1 MRKVFCISIL
11 FILSG
16 SLSAQTKN
24 TRDRNAS
31 RTVFE
36 GQPSSVRLA
45 PHVTT
50 TIRLPEPVHSVVLG
64 DSNLF
69 QAEYSPNEPLLV
81 FARPTASA
89 NAQTNL
95 VISTVFGRQ
104 FILLLRSVGASAGEG
119 ESGVDLLVTCRAT
132 QVRFIEET
140 FPSALISETVNL
152 GKATPPKASDKTDL
166 ASESESGLALDEI
179 LNRQRHRRMEKLYG
193 KGIRVGIGQ
202 IAEDGSRWIVSF
214 SVTSS
219 KSETAELVPPQ
230 VQLSSQTK
238 AGIFRRAHWTTV
250 QQVPVQIYRLSPRRL
265 NPGGRLDGV
274 VVFERPPIQQS
285 TEKLMLQIADSA
297 AVDQPALAPIRRQTQ
312 PLEKNYE

>member
-11 FILSG
+11 VILSG

-50 TIRLPEPVHSVVLG
+50 TIRLPEPVNSVVLG

-89 NAQTNL
+89 IAETNM

-119 ESGVDLLVTCRAT
+119 EPGVDLLVTCQVA

-152 GKATPPKASDKTDL
+152 GKATPPNASDKTDV
-166 ASESESGLALDEI
+166 ASESELALDEI
-179 LNRQRHRRMEKLYG
+179 LNRQRHRRIEKLYG
-193 KGIRVGIGQ
+193 EGIRVGIGQ
-202 IAEDGSRWIVSF
+202 IAQDGSRWIVSF
-214 SVTSS
+214 SVMSS
-219 KSETAELVPPQ
+219 KSEAAELVPPQ
-230 VQLSSQTK
+230 VQLSGQTK
-238 AGIFRRAHWTTV
+238 AGIFRRSHWTTV
-250 QQVPVQIYRLSPRRL
+250 QQVPVQIYRLSSQRL
-265 NPGGRLDGV
+265 NPGGRADGV

-297 AVDQPALAPIRRQTQ
+297 AVDQPVLAPIHFRQTQ
-312 PLEKNYE
+312 PLEKNHE